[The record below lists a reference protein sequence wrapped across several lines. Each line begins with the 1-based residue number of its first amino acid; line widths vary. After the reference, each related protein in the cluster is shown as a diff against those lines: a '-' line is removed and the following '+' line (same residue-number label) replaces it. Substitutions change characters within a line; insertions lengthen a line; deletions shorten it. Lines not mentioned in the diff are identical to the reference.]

1 MDFKLFLIFLTNLK
15 LVFIKKKTNPQQN
28 QNSVVGVN

>member
-15 LVFIKKKTNPQQN
+15 LVFAKKTNPQQN
-28 QNSVVGVN
+28 QNSVVGAK